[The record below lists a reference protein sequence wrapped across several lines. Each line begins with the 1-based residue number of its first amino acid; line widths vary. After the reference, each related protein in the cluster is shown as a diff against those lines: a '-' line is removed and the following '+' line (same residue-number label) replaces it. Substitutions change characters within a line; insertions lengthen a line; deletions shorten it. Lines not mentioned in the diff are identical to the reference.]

1 MTILNKNHISWYN
14 ENYYNK
20 KNPRFNSWSLKLL
33 NLISSKDLGNKKIL
47 DLGCGE
53 AKILA
58 SLHKNKKIN
67 ASNLYGIDQ
76 SNKAIEIAPSSIP
89 NGNLVAGDIYHLK
102 YKNEFFDYIFLLET
116 IEHLENPE
124 QVLKEINKVIKK
136 TGKLYISFPNYF
148 NFSWLLVRIFA
159 QLFNKPNWIVL
170 QPIDK
175 IYNFYQIIKMVEKI
189 GFRKIASFGTC
200 YFPPILYK
208 FENLKISSI
217 FDKLGLS
224 LLAFHPII
232 VFEKK

>member
-1 MTILNKNHISWYN
+1 MTTLNKNHISWYN

-20 KNPRFNSWSLKLL
+20 NNPRFNSWSLKLL
-33 NLISSKDLGNKKIL
+33 KLISSKDLGNKKIL

-58 SLHKNKKIN
+58 SLHKNKKIK

-76 SNKAIEIAPSSIP
+76 SNKAIEIASASIP
-89 NGNLVAGDIYHLK
+89 NGNLVAGDIYNLK
-102 YKNEFFDYIFLLET
+102 YKNEFLDYIFLLET

-124 QVLKEINKVIKK
+124 QVLKEIHKVIKK
-136 TGKLYISFPNYF
+136 AGKLYISFPNYF
-148 NFSWLLVRIFA
+148 NFPWLLVRIFA

-175 IYNFYQIIKMVEKI
+175 IYNFYQVIKMVEKI
-189 GFRKIASFGTC
+189 GFRKVASFGTC